1 MTRKELLQ
9 ELNQLHSKIIALQD
23 EAVDAWKE
31 AEPMSEDEEFFKEAG
46 EKLEDMESDLSSFIS
61 NSEDLPIEVEEI
73 TDEELDDIL
82 DEEDYEEMNEDP
94 EGYFEKNMEAK

>member
-23 EAVDAWKE
+23 EAVDAWRE

-61 NSEDLPIEVEEI
+61 NSEDLPIVVEEI
-73 TDEELDDIL
+73 TDEELNDIL

-94 EGYFEKNMEAK
+94 EGYFEKNMEVK

>member
-1 MTRKELLQ
+1 
-9 ELNQLHSKIIALQD
+9 
-23 EAVDAWKE
+23 
-31 AEPMSEDEEFFKEAG
+31 MSEDEEFFKEAG

-94 EGYFEKNMEAK
+94 EDYFEKNMEVK

>member
-23 EAVDAWKE
+23 EAVDAWRE